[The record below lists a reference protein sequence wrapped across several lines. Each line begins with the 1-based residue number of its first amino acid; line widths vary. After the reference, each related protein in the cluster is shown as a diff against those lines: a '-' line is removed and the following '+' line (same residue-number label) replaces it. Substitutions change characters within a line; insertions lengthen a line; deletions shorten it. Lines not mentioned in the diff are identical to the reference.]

1 MSGLQ
6 SMFTVLTYVVN
17 DVNIDS
23 PDAGAAG
30 VSRLIFW
37 EGHIMAYSNTAG
49 IMPEPMI
56 VGMPNSP

>member
-17 DVNIDS
+17 DVNIDG
-23 PDAGAAG
+23 PDADAAG

-37 EGHIMAYSNTAG
+37 EGADHGLLKYSRNNA
-49 IMPEPMI
+49 
-56 VGMPNSP
+56 